1 LCTGE
6 QVSGRPRDRLVER
19 GDLTASINRDSDGCR
34 PPRHAWASAPAG
46 TVGGCRR
53 SSARRV
59 SATRRPTLLY
69 AHHDRG
75 SAASMVIVVR
85 LVSATRRPT
94 EPCAHHDRATRVL
107 VLTTY
112 GPSRPSRE
120 QSYGRCATR
129 THATARTTSS

>member
-1 LCTGE
+1 
-6 QVSGRPRDRLVER
+6 
-19 GDLTASINRDSDGCR
+19 
-34 PPRHAWASAPAG
+34 
-46 TVGGCRR
+46 
-53 SSARRV
+53 V

-112 GPSRPSRE
+112 GLDS
-120 QSYGRCATR
+120 
-129 THATARTTSS
+129 